1 MSQASYA
8 GLEVLMASKAQL
20 AANALVNSRDSARSV
35 ADRATDRIQEIV
47 SQQLQ
52 AFTTSEKDQFVTELL
67 AHGNVHR
74 ACVACGVSRRTA
86 LTARDNDALFANAWA
101 EALQSHIDAVEQSVL
116 EQARDNTQKAQI
128 LAIFYLK
135 SNKRE
140 VYGEQVHHDVAV
152 HHDVVVEL
160 FRRAGSQLAGPKY
173 DDIPVMDA
181 ELCEDSA

>member
-1 MSQASYA
+1 
-8 GLEVLMASKAQL
+8 MASKSQL
-20 AANALVNSRDSARSV
+20 AANALVNSRDSALEV
-35 ADRATDRIQEIV
+35 AERGMLRMQEIV

-52 AFTTSEKDQFVTELL
+52 AFTTSEKDQFVAELIR
-67 AHGNVHR
+67 HGNVHR

-86 LTARDNDALFANAWA
+86 LTARDLDPVFANAWA
-101 EALQSHIDAVEQSVL
+101 EALQSHVDAVEQSVL

-135 SNKRE
+135 SQRRE
-140 VYGEQVHHDVAV
+140 TYGEQVHHDVAV

-160 FRRAGSQLAGPKY
+160 FRRPGSTLSGPKY

-181 ELCEDSA
+181 ELCEDPEQSA